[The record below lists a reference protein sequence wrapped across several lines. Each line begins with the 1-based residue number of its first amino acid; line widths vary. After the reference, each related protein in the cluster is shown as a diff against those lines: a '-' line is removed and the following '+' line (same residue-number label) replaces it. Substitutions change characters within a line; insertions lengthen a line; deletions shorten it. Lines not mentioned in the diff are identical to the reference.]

1 MGELPKQEPRSV
13 VVSGPATGFRTEV
26 EVGGHHLVVDEPTA
40 VGGADEG
47 PTPYEML
54 LAGLGACTAMTLRI
68 YADRRKW
75 PLERALISLRHR
87 KEHAKD
93 CIDCETKPARMDV
106 VDRVITL
113 EGSLTEEQ
121 RAKLLEI
128 AERCPVQQTLGSKIQ
143 VNTRI
148 V

>member
-1 MGELPKQEPRSV
+1 MGELPNQEPRSV

-40 VGGADEG
+40 VGGTDGG

-54 LAGLGACTAMTLRI
+54 LAGLGACTAMTLRL

-87 KEHAKD
+87 KVHAQD
-93 CIDCETKPARMDV
+93 CIDCETKPAKMDV
-106 VDRVITL
+106 VDRIITL

-121 RAKLLEI
+121 RARLLEI

-143 VNTRI
+143 VNTKL

>member
-1 MGELPKQEPRSV
+1 MGELPNQEPRSV
-13 VVSGPATGFRTEV
+13 VVSGPATGFRTDV

-40 VGGADEG
+40 VGGADDG

-75 PLERALISLRHR
+75 PLERARISLRHR
-87 KEHAKD
+87 KVHAQD
-93 CIDCETKPARMDV
+93 CVDCETKPAKMDV
-106 VDRVITL
+106 VDRIITL
-113 EGSLTEEQ
+113 DGALTEEQ

-143 VNTRI
+143 VNTTI
-148 V
+148 A